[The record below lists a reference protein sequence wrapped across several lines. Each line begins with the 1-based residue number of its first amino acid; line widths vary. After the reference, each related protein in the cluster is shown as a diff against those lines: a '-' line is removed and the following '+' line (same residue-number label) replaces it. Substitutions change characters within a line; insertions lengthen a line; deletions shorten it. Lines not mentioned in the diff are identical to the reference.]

1 MYIGVGYSP
10 HMGKYFYGKLG
21 IDEGLWI
28 GIYAG
33 GYMPGVYT
41 YTYILLSISYI
52 LYPISLSI
60 YPIFISLY
68 PMHISISYIYISH
81 AYMYCYSSIHA

>member
-33 GYMPGVYT
+33 GYMPGVYA

-52 LYPISLSI
+52 LYPISYI
-60 YPIFISLY
+60 PI
-68 PMHISISYIYISH
+68 HISYIYILISY
-81 AYMYCYSSIHA
+81 AYIHILYLYIPCIYVLL